1 MELRPDGGVNVSRPA
16 SRSIR
21 SDGRMTRVM
30 RALSAP
36 EGPRVLRVG
45 LVRDGRVVEE
55 RLFENAIDVSLGDGE
70 LATFAAPCA
79 TCDVLVRRADGYVLV
94 VSSGMQARLADARGV
109 HDLGPGESRALDGE
123 SRGKVRIGDTTLL
136 FQMVVAPIPAARP
149 QLPLSVKSG
158 SADVDWNLTIL
169 VALSFLLHFG
179 FVGALYSDW
188 VDPIVRD
195 APSVAGLV
203 DLVKSTPRALP
214 LETPKT
220 DDSSSKPESPKAEA
234 KRDTPSSSSPGRA
247 SASPGRASPGASSDK
262 GQAARDAALIAQAEN
277 MRVEIAASLT
287 GSSSVQNALKR
298 SNVPVVDVGEAAA
311 KNTSVS
317 GEVSTSSGGPI
328 ASSKSSGLAD
338 LGKDGTKRSGPDS
351 AGPARETRGPSLD
364 TRVEPTRASMPVSDA
379 DRVVAGLKPAF
390 RRCYQLGLD
399 QDASQSGRVVVSA
412 KIAPTGEVASADV
425 ASIQGLS
432 ASIGACVA
440 RAVRGAQFSAPG
452 GTGSTLQIPVS
463 LVQNAR

>member
-1 MELRPDGGVNVSRPA
+1 MELRPDRGVKVSRLV
-16 SRSIR
+16 RT
-21 SDGRMTRVM
+21 DGRMTRVM

-45 LVRDGRVVEE
+45 LVRGGRVVEE
-55 RLFENAIDVSLGDGE
+55 RLLKSAIVVSIGDGE
-70 LATFAAPCA
+70 TATFAAPCA
-79 TCDVLVRRADGYVLV
+79 TRDVLVRRADGYALV
-94 VSSGMQARLADARGV
+94 VSAGMHARLADAHGV
-109 HDLGPGESRALDGE
+109 HELGPGESRSLDRE
-123 SRGKVRIGDTTLL
+123 TRGKLQIGDTTLL
-136 FQMVVAPIPAARP
+136 FQMVVAPLPAARP

-195 APSVAGLV
+195 APSVSGLV
-203 DLVKSTPRALP
+203 DLVKNTPRDLP

-220 DDSSSKPESPKAEA
+220 DDSPRKTDGSRAEA
-234 KRDTPSSSSPGRA
+234 KRDAPSSTSAGRASGSPGRA
-247 SASPGRASPGASSDK
+247 STGAPSSDK
-262 GQAARDAALIAQAEN
+262 GQAARDAALIAQAES
-277 MRVEIAASLT
+277 MRVEITASLAGT
-287 GSSSVQNALKR
+287 SSVQNALKR

-317 GEVSTSSGGPI
+317 GEISTSSGGPI
-328 ASSKSSGLAD
+328 ASGKSNGLGD
-338 LGKDGTKRSGPDS
+338 LAKDGTKRSGPDS
-351 AGPARETRGPSLD
+351 AGPAREMRGPSLD

-399 QDASQSGRVVVSA
+399 QDSSQSGRVVVSA
-412 KIAPTGEVASADV
+412 KIAPTGEVASADI

-432 ASIGACVA
+432 ANVGACIA

>member
-1 MELRPDGGVNVSRPA
+1 
-16 SRSIR
+16 
-21 SDGRMTRVM
+21 MTRVM
-30 RALSAP
+30 RALSVP

-45 LVRDGRVVEE
+45 LVRGGRVVEE
-55 RLFENAIDVSLGDGE
+55 RLLKSVADVSVGDGE
-70 LATFAAPCA
+70 RATFAAPCA
-79 TCDVLVRRADGYVLV
+79 TCEVLVRRADGYALV
-94 VSSGMQARLADARGV
+94 VSTGMKARLADAHGV
-109 HDLGPGESRALDGE
+109 HELGPGETRALDRE
-123 SRGKVRIGDTTLL
+123 SRGKIQIGDTTLL
-136 FQMVVAPIPAARP
+136 FQMVVAPAPAARP
-149 QLPLSVKSG
+149 QLPLSVRAS
-158 SADVDWNLTIL
+158 SADVDWSLTIL

-195 APSVAGLV
+195 APSVSGLV
-203 DLVKSTPRALP
+203 DLVKNSPRALP

-220 DDSSSKPESPKAEA
+220 DEPPSRTESSKAEA
-234 KRDTPSSSSPGRA
+234 KRDAPA
-247 SASPGRASPGASSDK
+247 SASPGRSSASPGRSSTGASSSDR
-262 GQAARDAALIAQAEN
+262 GQAARDAALVAQAES
-277 MRVEIAASLT
+277 MRVEIAASLS

-317 GEVSTSSGGPI
+317 GEISTSSGGPV
-328 ASSKSSGLAD
+328 ASNRSNGLGE

-399 QDASQSGRVVVSA
+399 QDSSQSGRVVVSA
-412 KIAPTGEVASADV
+412 KIAPTGEVASAEV

-432 ASIGACVA
+432 AGVGACVA

-463 LVQNAR
+463 LVQNTR

>member
-1 MELRPDGGVNVSRPA
+1 MELGPGGGVNLSRPT
-16 SRSIR
+16 SRSVR
-21 SDGRMTRVM
+21 SDGRMTRAM
-30 RALSAP
+30 RALSVP

-45 LVRDGRVVEE
+45 LVRGGRVVEE
-55 RLFENAIDVSLGDGE
+55 RLLKSAADVSVGDGE

-79 TCDVLVRRADGYVLV
+79 TREVLVRRADGYVLV
-94 VSSGMQARLADARGV
+94 VSTGMKARLADAQGV
-109 HDLGPGESRALDGE
+109 HDLGPGEARPLDLE
-123 SRGKVRIGDTTLL
+123 SRGKVQVGDTTLL
-136 FQMVVAPIPAARP
+136 FQMVVAPVPAARP
-149 QLPLSVKSG
+149 QLPLSVRAS

-203 DLVKSTPRALP
+203 DLVKSTPRDLP
-214 LETPKT
+214 LETPKA
-220 DDSSSKPESPKAEA
+220 DDSSSKPETRKAEA
-234 KRDTPSSSSPGRA
+234 NRDAPSSPSPGRA
-247 SASPGRASPGASSDK
+247 SASPGRSSPGASSDK
-262 GQAARDAALIAQAEN
+262 GQAARDAALIAQAES

-317 GEVSTSSGGPI
+317 GEVSTSAGGPLTQG
-328 ASSKSSGLAD
+328 KSSGLAD
-338 LGKDGTKRSGPDS
+338 LGKDGTKRSGPDT

-412 KIAPTGEVASADV
+412 KIAPTGEVASAEV
-425 ASIQGLS
+425 STIQGLS
-432 ASIGACVA
+432 ASVGACVA
-440 RAVRGAQFSAPG
+440 RAVRGAQFAAPG
-452 GTGSTLQIPVS
+452 GSGSTLQIPVS
-463 LVQNAR
+463 LVQNTR